1 MMSRM
6 IMLKV
11 LLKPCLGLCLALMS
25 LGALAATSVAGNA
38 IFVFGKA
45 QVIAADGSARAL
57 NKGSELFEGDRIVTG
72 VNGRVQIRMGDGG
85 LLALRP
91 ATEFLIEAFHY
102 PQNQDDDFG
111 VQREVSFFA
120 LLKGGFRSITGA
132 VGKKDKDA
140 YRVRTPV
147 ATIGIRGTDY
157 DAMLCAG
164 DCAALSAAVGQSI
177 ADGLY
182 VGVNSGAVRVMN
194 DAGFVDLQMNEFGVA
209 TGAKAAPRSS
219 PMAREVLA
227 PATQAQVNNNVAD
240 ESTAQVTAPDEVAAP
255 DTGVAAQMPNP
266 SAPTVDFNTGVT
278 TTNDTT
284 GAVSFSNLPGVGT
297 GAAGAGS
304 AALATSVDQS
314 LSGLNFAGTRYD
326 VSTTQSIN
334 VGRDDARAGAT
345 GLSWGRWAGGDVTA
359 TDDTGTTTLA
369 VQGSTH
375 WVASDDNAPTP
386 QIPVTGTQSFQLI
399 GNTDPT
405 DNQGNVGTLGSAD
418 LNANFDAQTVDADV
432 SLSFAQTNQVWDASA
447 RDVDINS
454 ADATFSGAF
463 DEVTITE
470 GADSATGSGGLS
482 GFFSGDADGVI
493 NGAGFSYGLSDD
505 AGTDVAGSA
514 AFQVDTDG
522 N

>member
-1 MMSRM
+1 MMSRF
-6 IMLKV
+6 IMLNV
-11 LLKPCLGLCLALMS
+11 LLKSSLGLCVALMS
-25 LGALAATSVAGNA
+25 MCAMAATNAAGNA

-45 QVIAADGSARAL
+45 QVFAADGSARAL
-57 NKGSELFEGDRIVTG
+57 SKGGELFEGDRIVTG

-111 VQREVSFFA
+111 VQREASFFA

-132 VGKKDKDA
+132 VGKKDKEA

-164 DCAALSAAVGQSI
+164 DCAALSAAVGQPI

-194 DAGFVDLQMNEFGVA
+194 ESGFVDLEMNEFGVV
-209 TGAKAAPRSS
+209 TGTKAAPRSS
-219 PMAREVLA
+219 TMARDVLA
-227 PATQAQVNNNVAD
+227 PSTQAQVNNNTSV
-240 ESTAQVTAPDEVAAP
+240 ESTAQVTASEEVAAP
-255 DTGVAAQMPNP
+255 DTGLAAQTSDP

-284 GAVSFSNLPGVGT
+284 GAVAFSNLPGVGT
-297 GAAGAGS
+297 GSAGVGN
-304 AALATSVDQS
+304 AALATAPDQS
-314 LSGLNFAGTRYD
+314 LSGFSFDGTRYG
-326 VSTTQSIN
+326 VSSAQSLN
-334 VGRDDARAGAT
+334 VGRDDARTGAT
-345 GLSWGRWAGGDVTA
+345 GLSWGRWAGGDITA
-359 TDDTGTTTLA
+359 TDDAGTTTLA

-375 WVASDDNAPTP
+375 WVASDDNTPTP

-418 LNANFDAQTVDADV
+418 LTANFDAQTVDADV

-447 RDVDINS
+447 RDVDINGS
-454 ADATFSGAF
+454 DATFSGAF
-463 DEVTITE
+463 DDVTITD
-470 GADSATGSGGLS
+470 GDDSVSGSGGLS
-482 GFFSGDADGVI
+482 GFFSGDADGAI

-505 AGTDVAGSA
+505 VGTDVAGSA
-514 AFQVDTDG
+514 AFQMDADG